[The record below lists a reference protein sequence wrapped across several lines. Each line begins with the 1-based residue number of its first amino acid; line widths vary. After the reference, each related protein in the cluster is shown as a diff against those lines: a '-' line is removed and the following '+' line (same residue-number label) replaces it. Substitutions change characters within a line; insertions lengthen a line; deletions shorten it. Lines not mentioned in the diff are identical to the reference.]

1 MERVVQP
8 ALWRRGKLYF
18 LDFFG
23 DRFEQYFRFQP
34 RHHLPDTDMNSVP
47 KPDMADWPAFQIEFF
62 RVRPSPRVAI
72 GGGEEVNVVRESLNG
87 VPYLQKGQRVG
98 FTLKQGVNGNW
109 AQDVIRLR

>member
-1 MERVVQP
+1 M
-8 ALWRRGKLYF
+8 
-18 LDFFG
+18 
-23 DRFEQYFRFQP
+23 
-34 RHHLPDTDMNSVP
+34 
-47 KPDMADWPAFQIEFF
+47 
-62 RVRPSPRVAI
+62 RVRVPDGHGGWGEWNTYRADPDEGPDAGGNGRTGVAI